1 MPVCSKTSDTVF
13 LLSNNV
19 AMVVMLRWRNAF
31 RFNGKS
37 RIEVRGLLSQ
47 TLRFLEYPV
56 GIQIAAPIINSY
68 H

>member
-1 MPVCSKTSDTVF
+1 KKLILPGAALIPVCSKTSDTVF

-37 RIEVRGLLSQ
+37 R
-47 TLRFLEYPV
+47 
-56 GIQIAAPIINSY
+56 
-68 H
+68 